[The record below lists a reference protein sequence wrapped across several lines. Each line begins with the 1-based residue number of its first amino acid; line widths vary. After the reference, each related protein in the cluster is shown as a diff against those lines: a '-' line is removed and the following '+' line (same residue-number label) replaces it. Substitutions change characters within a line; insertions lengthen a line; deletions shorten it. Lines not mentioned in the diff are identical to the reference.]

1 MVLSRRL
8 LSVVGATAV
17 CAMPTGCSAP
27 GPTLDLSANSQG
39 DRYQF
44 RSHAGPRT
52 IAVGHTAALGRSTTV
67 ALSPADADS
76 PAAGVCGA
84 ASGPLVTVVANPDT
98 PAPRCLIVTANQRLR
113 VVNDSNRIGP
123 PGKPMTVR
131 FAGFAPR
138 AVPGEATLFDR
149 PLGELI
155 TPGVHNIRISLY
167 PCAGGAE
174 VWLKP

>member
-1 MVLSRRL
+1 MVLWRHL
-8 LSVVGATAV
+8 LAGVRADAV
-17 CAMPTGCSAP
+17 CVTSTGCSAP
-27 GPTLDLSANSQG
+27 GHPSTSPPTARATSTSSAPAPGSAQSQSATPPLSA
-39 DRYQF
+39 
-44 RSHAGPRT
+44 
-52 IAVGHTAALGRSTTV
+52 VSTTF
-67 ALSPADADS
+67 ALSPPDADN

-84 ASGPLVTVVANPDT
+84 ADGALVTVVANPDT

-113 VVNDSNRIGP
+113 VVNDSNGFGQ

-131 FAGFAPR
+131 FAGFALR

-155 TPGVHNIRISLY
+155 APGVHYIRISLY
-167 PCAGGAE
+167 PGTGGAE